1 MMKDYFEV
9 LDIGEDTSE
18 QAINDAYRQMLVKY
32 PAGRY
37 PEKNNEIEEAYRML
51 CDPAARK
58 SCIEFHRME
67 QPSKEAY
74 KLASTA
80 LTEGRYAEAAQI
92 LETAVEHEKHTIHL
106 NYLLGIIYLNLKKPY
121 KAFKALQPVSD
132 AYPGDV
138 DLNTFY
144 IKACLDSHKY
154 KKAVKRAEE
163 CLARGSDNYMLI
175 HLLTEGYLQLGQ
187 YEYAIALLEDSFNNP
202 ALEDNRHNIC
212 AKLTYIYFLDE
223 NIDECFKWMDK
234 LTGLP
239 ASDEDK
245 EDSVQLIIEILD
257 RFIDVHM
264 LQQARKCIDTIL
276 ELTPYKEDVEEFK
289 RNIDA
294 LMKIKPEIDSF
305 EGDKFIPDFLKI
317 YVANGVFNN
326 WIQNLS
332 EEKQKAYSVLL
343 DYQILNENIDI
354 LMALRY
360 MKNKYPQLYQLK
372 ADFFDALQDTRERKK
387 LTNRNKALFYQ
398 YHDLI
403 RELMDEFDDED
414 NDIDNDGSFDADGDD
429 DWDDDGYQDEG
440 GKWGEEGW
448 DDDWDDDEDDD
459 WGENE
464 DDEWDEYEDDD
475 DYDDYDEDEDDEW
488 DEDEDVRDDDAGEDD
503 NE

>member
-18 QAINDAYRQMLVKY
+18 QAINTAYRQMLMKY
-32 PAGRY
+32 PADRY
-37 PEKNNEIEEAYRML
+37 PEKNNEIEAAYRML

-67 QPSKEAY
+67 QSSKEAY
-74 KLASTA
+74 KLASAA
-80 LTEGRYAEAAQI
+80 LIEGRYAEAAEI
-92 LETAVEHEKHTIHL
+92 LETAVKNEKYTIHL

-154 KKAVKRAEE
+154 KKAVKKAEE
-163 CLARGSDNYMLI
+163 CLARGSDNFMLI

-187 YEYAIALLEDSFNNP
+187 YEYAIALLKNSFNNP
-202 ALEDNRHNIC
+202 ALEDNWHNIC

-223 NIDECFKWMDK
+223 NIDDSFWWMDK

-245 EDSVQLIIEILD
+245 EDSVELIIEMLD
-257 RFIDVHM
+257 RFIDMHM

-289 RNIDA
+289 RSIDA
-294 LMKIKPEIDSF
+294 LLKIEPEIDSF
-305 EGDKFIPDFLKI
+305 EGDKYIPDFLKI
-317 YVANGVFNN
+317 YVANGVFSN
-326 WIQNLS
+326 WPESLS

-343 DYQILNENIDI
+343 DYQILNENNDI

-372 ADFFDALQDTRERKK
+372 ADFFDALQDSRERKK

-398 YHDLI
+398 YHELI

-414 NDIDNDGSFDADGDD
+414 DEDNEDNDDSFDADGDN
-429 DWDDDGYQDEG
+429 DWDDDEYQDEG

-448 DDDWDDDEDDD
+448 DDDWDEDDGWDEDDDEDDD
-459 WGENE
+459 N
-464 DDEWDEYEDDD
+464 DEDDD
-475 DYDDYDEDEDDEW
+475 E
-488 DEDEDVRDDDAGEDD
+488 
-503 NE
+503 